1 MLDSCLTCSVT
12 AWLSCLAFS
21 GSTPLAVAG
30 SAAAAA
36 TGTAAAAGLA
46 AFWAVAWKQDEKK
59 KENVW
64 IPFFIYVFLYL
75 FLFSTQIHTHHE
87 TWCVNGQRTQG
98 TDGKTIKKKTK
109 LKDKDKD
116 LLSRVSERRAVL
128 TQHR

>member
-30 SAAAAA
+30 SAAGAAAAA

-64 IPFFIYVFLYL
+64 IPFF
-75 FLFSTQIHTHHE
+75 
-87 TWCVNGQRTQG
+87 
-98 TDGKTIKKKTK
+98 KKKNFYTYFSFQ
-109 LKDKDKD
+109 LKFIPITRHD
-116 LLSRVSERRAVL
+116 V
-128 TQHR
+128 